1 MSTPASFKPQPG
13 AGTAADP
20 LPTPEPSMSD
30 SATGQELVEA
40 EAGPGQAAT
49 TFITTCLRIGTQLG
63 ALPVVSRSEATE
75 IGLELLIGLRIG
87 TTYGHDC

>member
-20 LPTPEPSMSD
+20 LPAPEPSMSD

-63 ALPVVSRSEATE
+63 ALPVVSRSEGARNRFGITDWSSDRDN
-75 IGLELLIGLRIG
+75 IW
-87 TTYGHDC
+87 T